1 MEQWPGAG
9 HTQEHLRD
17 HAAADVQRLRLSA
30 SPPQKTFTR
39 KKSLV
44 GSLLDL
50 GFNARE
56 RAEDRWRKHRDT
68 DSLVLKDTPAE
79 KTRSASGFAN
89 GISGGIEFGG
99 TASNQNDIG
108 RGPSGQSGFDV
119 NAVSGLADSHSAPSE
134 TADNTNTR
142 HRDGFSSS
150 VSGNLGFG
158 LGTSDQKGLD
168 IGRADWSE
176 MSNRRSAGGESIGF
190 GFDAR
195 SPVGTGSFGW
205 ELGKRKGDNA
215 FGFGASGS
223 SSFGGSGINS
233 KIKIEGNQVGS
244 SGGPISNDL
253 GGISAR
259 IRDSLFDGISESLR
273 YGFEKFGQKGFGNRG
288 SDWSKSSRDS
298 DVSGSV
304 EKSSSSDL
312 KHGERKREA
321 KFDFGD
327 SGSNRFDDIG
337 LSENVIKGDSNARNG
352 DEYSSGISED
362 SGFNLGSS
370 DQQGFG
376 ISGIGG
382 NGESGSGIVGA
393 GYLSPGSDVS
403 GTGENTRSSGSGS
416 SGGRKGAAGLGVG
429 TSGPNEF
436 GETGVSGTEKGS
448 HIPEAT
454 PKYSETNTII
464 GEASTWGKGAYKAF
478 NGRIFSFDSSCAYTF
493 CRHCVESGEDFNI
506 EIKRNNNSD
515 IEKIIVKIDT
525 NDVSIFGDI
534 ILVNEER

>member
-9 HTQEHLRD
+9 CTQEHLRD

-30 SPPQKTFTR
+30 SPPQKTFTQLGGFLFSNLNFADPNRR

-68 DSLVLKDTPAE
+68 DSLVLKDTPA
-79 KTRSASGFAN
+79 
-89 GISGGIEFGG
+89 
-99 TASNQNDIG
+99 
-108 RGPSGQSGFDV
+108 
-119 NAVSGLADSHSAPSE
+119 
-134 TADNTNTR
+134 DNTNTR

-168 IGRADWSE
+168 FGRADWSE

-253 GGISAR
+253 GIDISCLC
-259 IRDSLFDGISESLR
+259 IKISES
-273 YGFEKFGQKGFGNRG
+273 
-288 SDWSKSSRDS
+288 
-298 DVSGSV
+298 
-304 EKSSSSDL
+304 
-312 KHGERKREA
+312 
-321 KFDFGD
+321 
-327 SGSNRFDDIG
+327 
-337 LSENVIKGDSNARNG
+337 
-352 DEYSSGISED
+352 
-362 SGFNLGSS
+362 
-370 DQQGFG
+370 
-376 ISGIGG
+376 
-382 NGESGSGIVGA
+382 
-393 GYLSPGSDVS
+393 
-403 GTGENTRSSGSGS
+403 
-416 SGGRKGAAGLGVG
+416 
-429 TSGPNEF
+429 
-436 GETGVSGTEKGS
+436 
-448 HIPEAT
+448 
-454 PKYSETNTII
+454 
-464 GEASTWGKGAYKAF
+464 
-478 NGRIFSFDSSCAYTF
+478 
-493 CRHCVESGEDFNI
+493 
-506 EIKRNNNSD
+506 
-515 IEKIIVKIDT
+515 
-525 NDVSIFGDI
+525 
-534 ILVNEER
+534 